1 VSAPP
6 PDFEIRLADEG
17 GVSVVTVSGE
27 LDLATVARFEET
39 IRDQLAAQPVRLD
52 LAGLTFMDSSGVRA
66 LDGLLRELAPK
77 AWRLSIVPDLQ
88 DSVRQILEIT
98 GMIDVL
104 PFEHTEPGE
113 RP

>member
-6 PDFEIRLADEG
+6 PHFEIRLADEG

-27 LDLATVARFEET
+27 LDLATVAEFEAT

-52 LAGLTFMDSSGVRA
+52 LAKPPFMDSSGVRA
-66 LDGLLRELAPK
+66 LDRLLREPGT
-77 AWRLSIVPDLQ
+77 LSIVSNLQ

-98 GMIDVL
+98 GMINVL
-104 PFEHTEPGE
+104 PFEDTAS
-113 RP
+113 